1 MFILNDRIKETTL
14 TEGTGSIILN
24 GPFVGFQSFD
34 SGVGDSNSTYYAIE
48 NGSQW
53 EVGIGTYNQSDNSLS
68 RDVVLNSSN
77 NKALVNLSLAS
88 VVFGNYPASK
98 AFFLDE
104 NGLGTSTDDGYV
116 GIKFPDG
123 TIQTTAATG
132 GGGGPSNNIR
142 AYRVVSSDTTLIV
155 TDDVVLVD
163 TTGGPVTITL
173 PFASGMSGRTI
184 SLKFR
189 NGTNPATIVPQGTD
203 QLDSGSGFSFD
214 YVNQS
219 ISVISDTND
228 WFIL

>member
-1 MFILNDRIKETTL
+1 MTFILNDRIKETTK

-24 GPFVGFQSFD
+24 GPFAGFQSFS
-34 SGVGDSNSTYYAIE
+34 SGVGDGNSTYYAIE
-48 NGSQW
+48 SGTQW
-53 EVGIGTYNQSDNSLS
+53 EVGIGTYNQVDNTIS

-77 NKALVNLSLAS
+77 NKSLINLSLHS
-88 VVFGNYPASK
+88 IVFGNYPASK

-104 NGLGTSTDDGYV
+104 NGLATSTDNGYL

-132 GGGGPSNNIR
+132 GGGGGNNIR
-142 AYRVVSSDTTLIV
+142 GYRVVSLDTTLIV
-155 TDDVVLVD
+155 TDDVVFVD

-173 PFASGMSGRTI
+173 PPASGMSGRTI

-189 NGTNPATIVPQGTD
+189 NGTNPATIVPQGAD
-203 QLDSGSGFSFD
+203 QLDSGSSFVFS
-214 YVNQS
+214 YLNQS
-219 ISVISDTND
+219 ISVLSDTND